1 MSIISVEMMKTR
13 DETEMKKTTT
23 KEKQIKTGR
32 SKGIRSYSE
41 IVSAKFFCCSFK
53 LDFLQV
59 ICKDS
64 LISKLNL
71 ELGLSNVFK
80 QREVYESKHV
90 VMECRSLKTLYSNL
104 K

>member
-23 KEKQIKTGR
+23 KEKQLKTGR

-53 LDFLQV
+53 LGFLQV

>member
-32 SKGIRSYSE
+32 SKGIKSYSE

-53 LDFLQV
+53 LGFLQV

>member
-13 DETEMKKTTT
+13 DETEMKKATT

-53 LDFLQV
+53 LGFLQV

>member
-1 MSIISVEMMKTR
+1 MSIISVEMMKTI

-32 SKGIRSYSE
+32 CKGIRSYSK

-53 LDFLQV
+53 LGFLQV

-64 LISKLNL
+64 LIFKMNL

-90 VMECRSLKTLYSNL
+90 AMECRSLKILYGNL

>member
-53 LDFLQV
+53 LGFLQV
-59 ICKDS
+59 ISKDS

>member
-13 DETEMKKTTT
+13 DETGMKKTTT

-53 LDFLQV
+53 LGFLQV

>member
-1 MSIISVEMMKTR
+1 MSIISVEMMKTI
-13 DETEMKKTTT
+13 DETEMKKATI
-23 KEKQIKTGR
+23 KEKKIKTGR
-32 SKGIRSYSE
+32 SKAIRSYSE

-53 LDFLQV
+53 LGFLQV

-64 LISKLNL
+64 LIFKLNL